1 MKTIKC
7 NVYNYPG
14 LKPLIVANYKKGEM
28 ATFLDMDKDVPYG
41 FHTVVLRI
49 EDHAG
54 SNNIRYAELVEVVG
68 DVGSSVYMGKTID
81 AVWAAFRYDGSPFKR
96 KLKAD
101 MKSYMST
108 TT

>member
-68 DVGSSVYMGKTID
+68 MLDHLCIWAKPLMLCGLLLDMMG
-81 AVWAAFRYDGSPFKR
+81 VLLREN
-96 KLKAD
+96 
-101 MKSYMST
+101 
-108 TT
+108 